1 MKRWLVGTR
10 VGRIASACR
19 DSVKLIRAASTSFE
33 TLGSY
38 AADLV
43 AARLTTGLLLP
54 GRTFVD
60 VGAHIGSVFSE
71 VMHRDPAA
79 HVVAFEATPHK
90 AAWLARRFPGAVI
103 HSCALSD
110 APGRVTF
117 YVRADASGYNSLVDP
132 GASRG
137 LLGDGG

>member
-1 MKRWLVGTR
+1 MRKWLVGTFP
-10 VGRIASACR
+10 GRIASACR
-19 DSVKLIRAASTSFE
+19 EKAALIRAAATSIE

-38 AADLV
+38 AADIV
-43 AARLTTGLLLP
+43 AARLTTELLLP

-79 HVVAFEATPHK
+79 HVVAFEATPEK
-90 AAWLARRFPGAVI
+90 AAWLARRFPRAEV

-117 YVRADASGYNSLVDP
+117 YLRTDASGYNS
-132 GASRG
+132 
-137 LLGDGG
+137 